1 MIHFLL
7 IVHEEDYITKWLEN
21 TDTGFDYCHLPDV
34 SEDISEDVK
43 QNSTDGLQRN
53 IQKIKLD

>member
-7 IVHEEDYITKWLEN
+7 IVHEEYVAKWLEN
-21 TDTGFDYCHLPDV
+21 TDTGFEYRHLPDV

-43 QNSTDGLQRN
+43 QN
-53 IQKIKLD
+53 